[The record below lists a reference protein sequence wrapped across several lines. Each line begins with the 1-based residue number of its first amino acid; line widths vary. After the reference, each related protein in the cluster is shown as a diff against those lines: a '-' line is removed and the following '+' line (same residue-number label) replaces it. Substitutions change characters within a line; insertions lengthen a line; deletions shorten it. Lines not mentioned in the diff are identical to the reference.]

1 MNMKTIFKLTL
12 VSLLLTVASCTID
25 EQVNPNNSSLNSILE
40 GATKTDLNNLV
51 TGSLAA
57 MRTNY
62 NTYVIDMGTIAR
74 ELYLFDA
81 EPRNTT
87 DLIGTKAGGL
97 DNNTY
102 YTTNP
107 WNRRYQT
114 IKDLNILI
122 QALDKADVSVTE
134 AEKKGY
140 RAYANTLKAHQLLM
154 LLNMQDENGIRIEV
168 ADPENLGPIVSKT
181 EALAA
186 IADLL
191 NSGYSELTGAT
202 FPFLLSS
209 GFTGFNTPETFGK
222 FNRALAARVALYRGL
237 YPEALTLLSS
247 SFFNLTGDL
256 TTGPK
261 MVYSTAG
268 PDVLNL
274 LFKTP
279 DQSGD
284 QIIVTD
290 SFIDAAEAGDQRVS
304 RKTAIRKTATGKSGL
319 NGKRETRLYASNIS
333 PIDIIRNEE
342 LILIYAEASI
352 QTNQLAQGVA
362 ALDIIR
368 ESAGLQPLATA
379 KPAIIGDKAALID
392 EMLNQRRYS
401 FWGEAQRAIDLR
413 RYGRLNA
420 DYVTIDPAKDTEGT
434 LIPQVIFTK
443 FPVPATEQ
451 I

>member
-1 MNMKTIFKLTL
+1 MKTIFKITL
-12 VSLLLTVASCTID
+12 ASLLLTIATSCHID
-25 EQVNPNNSSLNSILE
+25 EQINPNSSSLNSILE

-87 DLIGTKAGGL
+87 DLIGTKPAGL

-107 WNRRYQT
+107 WTRRYQA
-114 IKDLNILI
+114 IKDLNILL
-122 QALDKADVSVTE
+122 QALPNADVSVAE

-140 RAYANTLKAHQLLM
+140 RAFANTMKAHQLLM
-154 LLNMQDENGIRIEV
+154 VLNMQDENGIRVDV
-168 ADPENLGPIVSKT
+168 ADPENLGPIVTKP

-186 IADLL
+186 IATLL
-191 NSGYSELTGAT
+191 NTAYDELTGAT
-202 FPFLLSS
+202 FRFILTS
-209 GFTGFNTPETFGK
+209 GFTGFNTPETFGQ

-237 YPEALTLLSS
+237 YAEALSDLDN
-247 SFFNLTGDL
+247 SFFDLDGDL
-256 TTGPK
+256 STGVK
-261 MVYSTAG
+261 MIYSTAG

-274 LFKTP
+274 LYKTP

-284 QIIVTD
+284 QIIVTN
-290 SFIDAAEAGDQRVS
+290 SFIADAEAGDLRVT
-304 RKTAIRKTATGKSGL
+304 RKTAVRKSTTGKSGL
-319 NGKRETRLYASNIS
+319 NGTHETRLYTSNIS

-342 LILIYAEASI
+342 LILIYAECNI
-352 QTNQLAQGVA
+352 QTNHLAEGVA

-368 ESAGLQPLATA
+368 QSAGLAPLATV
-379 KPAIIGDKAALID
+379 KPAIIADKDALIN
-392 EMLNQRRYS
+392 EMLHQRRYS

-420 DYVTIDPAKDTEGT
+420 TYVTIDPAKDTDGEP
-434 LIPQVIFTK
+434 IPQVIFTK
-443 FPVPATEQ
+443 FPLPATEQ